1 MSMFHSL
8 KVIDI
13 KNETSDTVSVAFEIP
28 EGGKSTFDYTSGQ
41 YLTLKFDINGN
52 EERRSYSMC
61 SSPFSGEPIRI
72 AVKRVDKGLV
82 SNHINDVIKVG
93 DQIEVMSPQGNF
105 TLETSLEQKTYVAF
119 AAGSGIT
126 PIWSMI
132 KSVLDNEPGSKFV
145 LFYGNKTSNSTIFKN
160 EIDSLT
166 GDRLS
171 VNHILSRE
179 ETGNSITNGR
189 IDKNKA
195 TELLKSNLDLLKSKA
210 FFMCGPEEMIF
221 NVKDVLQTLGVSE
234 DKIKFELF
242 TTPVLLAAEK
252 EVEVSSFTGTAKVKV
267 IYDEEEITFD
277 LSSDGEN
284 VLEAA
289 MRNDVDAPFSCKG
302 AVCCTCKAKVT
313 EGKMIMDAN
322 YALSD
327 EEVAEGF
334 VLACQAHPASENVV
348 LDFDEA

>member
-28 EGGKSTFDYTSGQ
+28 EGDKNTFDYTSGQ

-105 TLETSLEQKTYVAF
+105 SLETSLEQKTYVAF

-145 LFYGNKTSNSTIFKN
+145 LFYGNKTSDSTIFKN

-166 GDRLS
+166 GERLS
-171 VNHILSRE
+171 VYHILSRE
-179 ETGNSITNGR
+179 ETSNSITSGR

-195 TELLKSNLDLLKSKA
+195 TELLKSNLDLLKAKA
-210 FFMCGPEEMIF
+210 FFICGPEEMIF

-252 EVEVSSFTGTAKVKV
+252 EVEVSNFTGTAKVKV
-267 IYDEEEITFD
+267 IYDEEEVTFD

-289 MRNDVDAPFSCKG
+289 MRHDVDAPFSCKG

>member
-28 EGGKSTFDYTSGQ
+28 EGDKNTFDYTSGQ
-41 YLTLKFDINGN
+41 YLTLKFNINGN

-145 LFYGNKTSNSTIFKN
+145 LFYGNKTSDSTIFKN

-166 GDRLS
+166 GERLS
-171 VNHILSRE
+171 VYHILSRE
-179 ETGNSITNGR
+179 ETSDSIRNGR

-195 TELLKSNLDLLKSKA
+195 TEFLKSNLDLLKSKA
-210 FFMCGPEEMIF
+210 FFICGPEEMIF

-252 EVEVSSFTGTAKVKV
+252 EVEVSNFTGIAKVKV

-289 MRNDVDAPFSCKG
+289 MRHDVDAPFSCKG

>member
-41 YLTLKFDINGN
+41 YLTLKFNINGN

-145 LFYGNKTSNSTIFKN
+145 LFYGNKTSDSTIFKN

-171 VNHILSRE
+171 VYHILSRE

-252 EVEVSSFTGTAKVKV
+252 EVEVSNFTGTAKVKV
-267 IYDEEEITFD
+267 I
-277 LSSDGEN
+277 
-284 VLEAA
+284 
-289 MRNDVDAPFSCKG
+289 
-302 AVCCTCKAKVT
+302 
-313 EGKMIMDAN
+313 
-322 YALSD
+322 
-327 EEVAEGF
+327 
-334 VLACQAHPASENVV
+334 
-348 LDFDEA
+348 

>member
-1 MSMFHSL
+1 
-8 KVIDI
+8 
-13 KNETSDTVSVAFEIP
+13 
-28 EGGKSTFDYTSGQ
+28 
-41 YLTLKFDINGN
+41 
-52 EERRSYSMC
+52 
-61 SSPFSGEPIRI
+61 
-72 AVKRVDKGLV
+72 
-82 SNHINDVIKVG
+82 
-93 DQIEVMSPQGNF
+93 
-105 TLETSLEQKTYVAF
+105 
-119 AAGSGIT
+119 
-126 PIWSMI
+126 
-132 KSVLDNEPGSKFV
+132 
-145 LFYGNKTSNSTIFKN
+145 
-160 EIDSLT
+160 
-166 GDRLS
+166 
-171 VNHILSRE
+171 
-179 ETGNSITNGR
+179 
-189 IDKNKA
+189 
-195 TELLKSNLDLLKSKA
+195 
-210 FFMCGPEEMIF
+210 MCGPEEMIF
-221 NVKDVLQTLGVSE
+221 NVKDVLQNLGVSE

-252 EVEVSSFTGTAKVKV
+252 EVEVSNFTGTAKVKV

-289 MRNDVDAPFSCKG
+289 MKHDVDAPFSCKG

>member
-41 YLTLKFDINGN
+41 YLTLKFNINGN

-145 LFYGNKTSNSTIFKN
+145 LFYGNKTSDSTIFKN

-171 VNHILSRE
+171 VYHILSRE

-221 NVKDVLQTLGVSE
+221 NVKDVLQNLGVSE

-252 EVEVSSFTGTAKVKV
+252 EVEVSNFTGTAKVKV
-267 IYDEEEITFD
+267 IYDEEETEFE
-277 LSSDGEN
+277 LASVGEN

-348 LDFDEA
+348 IDFDEA

>member
-1 MSMFHSL
+1 
-8 KVIDI
+8 
-13 KNETSDTVSVAFEIP
+13 
-28 EGGKSTFDYTSGQ
+28 
-41 YLTLKFDINGN
+41 
-52 EERRSYSMC
+52 
-61 SSPFSGEPIRI
+61 
-72 AVKRVDKGLV
+72 
-82 SNHINDVIKVG
+82 
-93 DQIEVMSPQGNF
+93 
-105 TLETSLEQKTYVAF
+105 
-119 AAGSGIT
+119 
-126 PIWSMI
+126 
-132 KSVLDNEPGSKFV
+132 
-145 LFYGNKTSNSTIFKN
+145 
-160 EIDSLT
+160 
-166 GDRLS
+166 
-171 VNHILSRE
+171 
-179 ETGNSITNGR
+179 
-189 IDKNKA
+189 
-195 TELLKSNLDLLKSKA
+195 
-210 FFMCGPEEMIF
+210 MCGPEEMIF

-252 EVEVSSFTGTAKVKV
+252 EVEVSNFTGTAKVKV

-289 MRNDVDAPFSCKG
+289 MRHDVDAPFSCKG